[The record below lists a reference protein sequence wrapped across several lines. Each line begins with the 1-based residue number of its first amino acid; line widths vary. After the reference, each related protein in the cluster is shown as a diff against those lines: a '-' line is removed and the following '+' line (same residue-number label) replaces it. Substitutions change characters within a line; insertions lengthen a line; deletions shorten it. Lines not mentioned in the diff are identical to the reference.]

1 METVQI
7 RLPELSGG
15 TGAEQLT
22 RLQSYLTYLA
32 GELQFAFDSISR
44 EQDSAAAEI
53 AAAVRKAENPA
64 PAVFT
69 NLKNLIIKSAD
80 IVERYSEEIERRLE
94 GKYTAS
100 SEFGSFVQET
110 RQQIRE
116 NAEGITREFSHVQQ
130 LESLV
135 EDIQGGLE
143 QVNAYIRTGLLYYDS
158 GEMPVYGMEIG
169 QQETRDGSLSF
180 KKFVRLSADRLA
192 FFDQNDTEIAFISD
206 RQLHVTAAEL
216 RFARITR
223 VQTEKIELGE
233 YTLYLA
239 SDGHLTLN

>member
-1 METVQI
+1 MNTVQI
-7 RLPELSGG
+7 RLPEISGG
-15 TGAEQLT
+15 DAADQLA
-22 RLQSYLTYLA
+22 RVQNYLTYLA

-44 EQDSAAAEI
+44 EQDTAAAEI
-53 AAAVRKAENPA
+53 EAAVQRAENPT

-80 IVERYSEEIERRLE
+80 IVERYSEEIQRRLE
-94 GKYTAS
+94 GKYTAA

-110 RQQIRE
+110 RQLIQE
-116 NAEGITREFSHVQQ
+116 NAEGITREFSHIQQ

-135 EDIQGGLE
+135 EGIQGGLE

-158 GEMPVYGMEIG
+158 GEMPVYGLEIG
-169 QQETRDGSLSF
+169 QQEERDGSVSF
-180 KKFVRLSADRLA
+180 RKFVRLSADRLA
-192 FFDQNDTEIAFISD
+192 FFDQNETEIAYISD
-206 RQLHVTAAEL
+206 QKLHVTAAEL
-216 RFARITR
+216 HLARITR
-223 VQTEKIELGE
+223 IQTEKIELGG